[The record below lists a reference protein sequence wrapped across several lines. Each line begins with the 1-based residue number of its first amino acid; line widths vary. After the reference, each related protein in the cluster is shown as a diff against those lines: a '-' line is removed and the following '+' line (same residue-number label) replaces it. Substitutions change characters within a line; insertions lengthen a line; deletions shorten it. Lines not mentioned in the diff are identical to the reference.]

1 MRLGLTLTT
10 VAVEIEAARKIDA
23 EGEIDA
29 AEGVTNKAIR
39 LYRSTFAPFD
49 CWWKPHNVHHVTYA
63 DLNHRGYTMKNPCL
77 KKSGH

>member
-10 VAVEIEAARKIDA
+10 VAVEIEAAREIDV

-39 LYRSTFAPFD
+39 L
-49 CWWKPHNVHHVTYA
+49 C
-63 DLNHRGYTMKNPCL
+63 
-77 KKSGH
+77 

>member
-10 VAVEIEAARKIDA
+10 VEVEIEEQREIEEEREIDE

-39 LYRSTFAPFD
+39 LY
-49 CWWKPHNVHHVTYA
+49 
-63 DLNHRGYTMKNPCL
+63 
-77 KKSGH
+77 

>member
-10 VAVEIEAARKIDA
+10 VAVEIKEAMEIDA

-39 LYRSTFAPFD
+39 L
-49 CWWKPHNVHHVTYA
+49 C
-63 DLNHRGYTMKNPCL
+63 
-77 KKSGH
+77 

>member
-10 VAVEIEAARKIDA
+10 VAVEIEDTMEIDV

-39 LYRSTFAPFD
+39 L
-49 CWWKPHNVHHVTYA
+49 C
-63 DLNHRGYTMKNPCL
+63 
-77 KKSGH
+77 